1 MAEAIADA
9 LVDNALV
16 NNAPEADALDGDH
29 TAASHPIVVVEA
41 GTGTGKSFAYLTPVL
56 AADAK
61 AVVATATIA
70 LQSQLLAN
78 DIPLVAR
85 GLGRSVDAAVLKGR
99 SNYLCR
105 QRLVELTEAGRSEQ
119 LELLGGQ
126 RPERQLRSVLEWAAV
141 TETGDR
147 EELDFH
153 PAPEVW
159 GAVTVGI
166 DECPGAARCPSGQ
179 ICFSEEARADAMAAD
194 VIVTNHHYYGLDLA
208 TGGALL
214 PEHDVVVFDEAH
226 QLPEVLGATCG
237 TELGGGRLRAMA
249 ARARSVLTDDTVA
262 LGLDRSAM
270 ELDAGLAPMM
280 GQAIDVDA
288 QLVDVLVLARDRVDT
303 MISTLRKV
311 ESADNPTTAARVE
324 RNLLAATRL
333 VEDIDAVIAAD
344 NDRRTGTAVLW
355 VDGRSDAPVL
365 KRTPLELDSMLD
377 KELWKVRTAILTSAT
392 LADAVPGQLGLDPS
406 TEILRVGSPFDYEH
420 QALLYCPTDL
430 PPPANPKFRTAVQD
444 EIIGLAT
451 AAGGRTLALFTSFR
465 AMTEATERLRQD
477 TDFVVLAQG
486 EGSKSNL
493 IEQFKTQ
500 PRVIL
505 AATLSFWQGVD
516 LPGTDLTL
524 VTIDRLPFPRPD
536 EPVNQARRD
545 RAGAQAFRVVDLPRA
560 QTLLAQAAGRLI
572 RRRDD
577 RGVVAVLD
585 SRLANSRRYRWD
597 LINALPPF
605 RRTKHRQEVYDFLR
619 RLDDE
624 AAPRSG
630 GLDRRGTDDSTPAG
644 GPS

>member
-9 LVDNALV
+9 LVDD
-16 NNAPEADALDGDH
+16 APEADALDGDD
-29 TAASHPIVVVEA
+29 AVKSHPVVVVEA
-41 GTGTGKSFAYLTPVL
+41 GTGTGKSFAYLTPIL

-85 GLGRSVDAAVLKGR
+85 GLGRSVHAAVLKGR

-105 QRLVELTEAGRSEQ
+105 QRLVELTEAGQREQ

-126 RPERQLRSVLEWAAV
+126 RPERQLRRVLEWAAV

-159 GAVTVGI
+159 ASVTVGI

-249 ARARSVLTDDTVA
+249 ARARSALTDDTVA

-270 ELDAGLAPMM
+270 ELDAGLGPMV
-280 GQAIDVDA
+280 GQAIDIDA

-311 ESADNPTTAARVE
+311 ESTDNPTTMAKVE
-324 RNLLAATRL
+324 RNMLAATRL
-333 VEDIDAVIAAD
+333 VGDIDAVIAAD

-365 KRTPLELDSMLD
+365 KRTPLELGSMLD

-392 LADAVPGQLGLDPS
+392 LADAVPLQLGLDPS
-406 TEILRVGSPFDYEH
+406 TEIIRVGSPFDYEH

-493 IEQFKTQ
+493 IEQFKNQ

-545 RAGAQAFRVVDLPRA
+545 RAGVQAFRVVDLPRA

-572 RRRDD
+572 RRGDD

-585 SRLANSRRYRWD
+585 SRLANSRGYRWD

-605 RRTKHRQEVYDFLR
+605 RRTKDRHEVYEFLR
-619 RLDDE
+619 RLDHE
-624 AAPRSG
+624 AAGRG
-630 GLDRRGTDDSTPAG
+630 DGLDRHGTED
-644 GPS
+644 